1 MQQQSFS
8 PTNLSALFDVLNS
21 LAHFLFG
28 ISPFSSCRL
37 VVCSHFRIFRF
48 WHFSAFLLLL
58 LANSGSHI
66 AGYLSAALHLHLK
79 CFRLLTFCLNFGY
92 SFGTFRFVC
101 QFGGAVR
108 RHRHNHCHSGSS
120 GSPNVYLLSIPF
132 LFIFF
137 FSSKVYFLVVLCCPL
152 LCGFWLC
159 VLSARVTLI
168 DFDYRLRLR
177 VLVRFRLRLR

>member
-1 MQQQSFS
+1 MCSTPWPISYLAFPLFILSSVRILVFS
-8 PTNLSALFDVLNS
+8 HFPF
-21 LAHFLFG
+21 LAH
-28 ISPFSSCRL
+28 
-37 VVCSHFRIFRF
+37 
-48 WHFSAFLLLL
+48 
-58 LANSGSHI
+58 SGFHI

-101 QFGGAVR
+101 QFSG
-108 RHRHNHCHSGSS
+108 HNHCHSGSS

-132 LFIFF
+132 LFFFYFF
-137 FSSKVYFLVVLCCPL
+137 FCSSKVYFLVVLCCPL

-168 DFDYRLRLR
+168 DFDYRLR
-177 VLVRFRLRLR
+177 FRLRLPRAGAASPSPIPSPIQECGSTVICAN